1 MFVGEEML
9 GGGGGGTLVHKGP
22 SPTLPPP
29 KTFMAFYRNIKRVG
43 PGRGF
48 GSCQFFTGNL
58 VYMPFSAMRQARSQ
72 TRQE

>member
-9 GGGGGGTLVHKGP
+9 VGEGP
-22 SPTLPPP
+22 FCKRVSSPTPPPP